1 MFRYKI
7 NVQEKLKEAGYSTYR
22 LRKEKIL
29 PDGTL
34 YKFRT
39 GSAALS
45 LESLDV
51 VCTILHCQLSDILE
65 WVPNDSASEPPAQQ
79 SETAGRTRG

>member
-1 MFRYKI
+1 MFRYKM

-39 GSAALS
+39 GSASLS

-65 WVPNDSASEPPAQQ
+65 WVPNDSASEPPGPMKESRKQW
-79 SETAGRTRG
+79 S